1 MPGLLTNLKI
11 LGFKKTEDIP
21 FSVPLLFECM
31 FNPDTYKT
39 EHKASYCSQQPTGG
53 PPQHNFQNVAAMR
66 FTLEFVIDGTGVS
79 SDLEIPIAV
88 PVPVQ
93 VLLFNTVTL
102 DVTGETHR
110 PNYLILQWGT
120 FIRACFLESSS
131 ITYTLFDTYGIP
143 LRAKISATFIE
154 DAGSKLNQI
163 ASMFSSPDLTHS
175 KLVQESDILPL
186 MVFREYKTQDHYL
199 QVASAN
205 KLKNFRKL
213 EPGTTINFPPIS
225 IS

>member
-11 LGFKKTEDIP
+11 LGFKDVNGIP
-21 FSVPLLFECM
+21 FDVPLLFECM
-31 FNPDTYKT
+31 FNPDSYKT
-39 EHKASYCSQQPTGG
+39 EHKATYCSQQPVAS
-53 PPQHNFQNVAAMR
+53 PPQHNFQNVSAMR
-66 FTLEFVIDGTGVS
+66 FSLEFVIDGTGVS
-79 SDLEIPIAV
+79 SDLEIPIPI

-102 DVTGETHR
+102 DVKGETHR
-110 PNYLILQWGT
+110 PNYLFVQWGT

-131 ITYTLFDTYGIP
+131 ITYTVFDSFGIP
-143 LRAKISATFIE
+143 LRAKINATFIE

-199 QVASAN
+199 QVARAN